1 MIFLSKTQLKWLN
14 EDKVF
19 FSFRFYML
27 SIAYEWLYI
36 DVWLDIMLFTKNL
49 LIESVT
55 GYLVFILTQIFC
67 WTTVANKI
75 YHFFELKR
83 QFQNCLRLE

>member
-27 SIAYEWLYI
+27 SIAYDWLYI
-36 DVWLDIMLFTKNL
+36 DVWLDNMLFTKNH

-55 GYLVFILTQIFC
+55 G
-67 WTTVANKI
+67 
-75 YHFFELKR
+75 
-83 QFQNCLRLE
+83 

>member
-1 MIFLSKTQLKWLN
+1 MILLSKTQLKWLN

-27 SIAYEWLYI
+27 SIAYDWLYI
-36 DVWLDIMLFTKNL
+36 DVWLENKLFTKDL
-49 LIESVT
+49 VFESLT
-55 GYLVFILTQIFC
+55 GWLGFILTQIFC
-67 WTTVANKI
+67 WRTVSKNI

-83 QFQNCLRLE
+83 QFQNCLRL